1 MPLNIE
7 SITKDFTAIASGID
21 LSAPIDADTA
31 AEIDAAMDQYAV
43 LVWRDQP
50 LDDDQH
56 MAFTKWFGPLDMG
69 LLNVT
74 KKPNRFKHEGFID
87 IANVGADGEIMAR
100 DAGSITSSIA
110 NQFWH
115 TDSSFMPT
123 VAKYSLLSARIIPE
137 SGGDTEFA
145 DLRAAYDALPDDL
158 HTIVADLIGEH
169 HALYSRTLLG
179 NRYTADQFAGMPP
192 AQWPLV
198 RTHPVTGRKNLF
210 TPIHVSQIIG
220 MSVPESR
227 MLVNELI
234 EHATQ
239 PQFVYRHKWSA
250 GDLVMWDNRCTLH
263 RGRRFDLTARREL
276 RRTTTMQ
283 DDAVVTTAHPSQA
296 QN

>member
-1 MPLNIE
+1 MTLTFEPV
-7 SITKDFTAIASGID
+7 TGDFTAVASGISLKD
-21 LSAPIDADTA
+21 GIGAETA
-31 AEIDAAMDQYAV
+31 AEIEAAMDRFAV

-69 LLNVT
+69 LLTVT

-87 IANVGADGEIMAR
+87 IANVDAKGEVMAR
-100 DAGSITSSIA
+100 DAGSVTSSIA

-115 TDSSFMPT
+115 SDSSFMQT
-123 VAKYSLLSARIIPE
+123 VAKYSMLSALVVPNT
-137 SGGDTEFA
+137 GGDTEFA

-158 HTIVADLIGEH
+158 RTIVADLVGEH

-179 NRYTADQFAGMPP
+179 NRYTEDQFAGMPP

-198 RTHPVTGRKNLF
+198 RTHPVTGRKILF

-227 MLVNELI
+227 MLVSELI

-239 PQFVYRHKWSA
+239 PQFVYRHKWRP

-263 RGRRFDLTARREL
+263 RGRRFDLTVRREL
-276 RRTTTMQ
+276 RRTTTME
-283 DDAVVTTAHPSQA
+283 VTAGGS
-296 QN
+296 NE

>member
-1 MPLNIE
+1 MPLKFE
-7 SITKDFTAIASGID
+7 PVTDGFTGVASGID
-21 LSAPIDADTA
+21 LRDPMDADIA
-31 AEIDAAMDQYAV
+31 AEIEAAMDKYAV
-43 LVWRDQP
+43 LVWRGQP

-115 TDSSFMPT
+115 TDSSFMQT
-123 VAKYSLLSARIIPE
+123 VAKYSLLSARVIPE
-137 SGGDTEFA
+137 FGGDTEFA

-158 HTIVADLIGEH
+158 RTIVADLIGEH

-179 NRYTADQFAGMPP
+179 NRYTEDQFAGMPP

-198 RTHPVTGRKNLF
+198 RTHPVTGRKILF
-210 TPIHVSQIIG
+210 TPIHISRIVG

-239 PQFVYRHKWSA
+239 PQFVYRHKWRP
-250 GDLVMWDNRCTLH
+250 DDMVMWDNRCTLH

-276 RRTTTMQ
+276 RRTTTME
-283 DDAVVTTAHPSQA
+283 T
-296 QN
+296 

>member
-1 MPLNIE
+1 MTLKIVPV
-7 SITKDFTAIASGID
+7 TDDFTAVASGID
-21 LSAPIDADTA
+21 LTKPIDAGIA
-31 AEIDAAMDQYAV
+31 AQIEAAMDIYAV
-43 LVWRDQP
+43 LVWRGQF

-56 MAFTKWFGPLDMG
+56 MAFTNWFGALDPG
-69 LLNVT
+69 LVSVT
-74 KKPNRFKHEGFID
+74 KRGSRFKQKGFID
-87 IANVGADGEIMAR
+87 IANVGTDGKILGR
-100 DAGSITSSIA
+100 DHRSVTGSIA

-115 TDSSFMPT
+115 TDSSFMQT
-123 VAKYSLLSARIIPE
+123 VAKYSLLAANIIPDE
-137 SGGDTEFA
+137 GGDTEFA

-158 HTIVADLIGEH
+158 RAIVADLTGEH
-169 HALYSRTLLG
+169 HALYSRSLLG
-179 NRYTADQFAGMPP
+179 NEYTEDEWALMPP

-210 TPIHVSQIIG
+210 TPIHISRIAG

-239 PQFVYRHKWSA
+239 PQFVYRHRWQP

-276 RRTTTMQ
+276 RRTTTMEI
-283 DDAVVTTAHPSQA
+283 
-296 QN
+296 

>member
-1 MPLNIE
+1 MPLKIKPV
-7 SITKDFTAIASGID
+7 TRDFTAIASGID
-21 LSAPIDADTA
+21 LREPIDADIA
-31 AEIDAAMDQYAV
+31 ARIDAAMDQYAV

-69 LLNVT
+69 LLGIT
-74 KKPNRFKHEGFID
+74 KKPNRFKHHGFVD
-87 IANVGADGEIMAR
+87 IANVGIDGELMAR
-100 DAGSITSSIA
+100 DHGSVTSSIA

-123 VAKYSLLSARIIPE
+123 VARYSLLSARVIPE
-137 SGGDTEFA
+137 NGGDTEFA

-158 HTIVADLIGEH
+158 RDIVADLVGEH

-179 NRYTADQFAGMPP
+179 NTYSEAQMAQMPP
-192 AQWPLV
+192 ARWPLV
-198 RTHPVTGRKNLF
+198 RSHPVTGRKILF
-210 TPIHVSQIIG
+210 TPIHISRILG

-239 PQFVYRHKWSA
+239 PQFVYRHNWRA

-263 RGRRFDLTARREL
+263 RGRRFDLTKRRDL

-283 DDAVVTTAHPSQA
+283 DDTVTATALDRQH
-296 QN
+296 

>member
-1 MPLNIE
+1 MALEFEPV
-7 SITKDFTAIASGID
+7 TDDFTAVASGAD
-21 LSAPIDADTA
+21 LQQPIDADTA
-31 AEIDAAMDQYAV
+31 AEIEAAMDKYAV
-43 LVWRDQP
+43 LVWRNQP

-69 LLNVT
+69 LLGIT

-87 IANVGADGEIMAR
+87 IANVGADGEIMDR

-123 VAKYSLLSARIIPE
+123 VAKYSLLSARVIPD

-145 DLRAAYDALPDDL
+145 DMRAAYDALPDDL
-158 HTIVADLIGEH
+158 RTIVADLIGEH

-179 NRYTADQFAGMPP
+179 NRYTEDQYAGMPP
-192 AQWPLV
+192 VQWPLV
-198 RTHPVTGRKNLF
+198 RTHPVTGRRNLF
-210 TPIHVSQIIG
+210 TPIHVSRIVG
-220 MSVPESR
+220 MSVPEAR

-239 PQFVYRHKWSA
+239 PQFVYRHRWQA

-276 RRTTTMQ
+276 RRTTTMEI
-283 DDAVVTTAHPSQA
+283 
-296 QN
+296 

>member
-1 MPLNIE
+1 MTLKIE
-7 SITKDFTAIASGID
+7 PVAEGFTAVASGID
-21 LSAPIDADTA
+21 LGQGIDAGIA
-31 AEIDAAMDQYAV
+31 AEIEAAMDKFAV
-43 LVWRDQP
+43 LVWRGQP

-74 KKPNRFKHEGFID
+74 KKPNRFRHEGFID
-87 IANVGADGEIMAR
+87 IANVDAKGDIMAR
-100 DAGSITSSIA
+100 DAGSVTSSIA

-123 VAKYSLLSARIIPE
+123 VAKYSLLSARVIPE
-137 SGGDTEFA
+137 LGGDTEFA
-145 DLRAAYDALPDDL
+145 DLRAAYDALPADL
-158 HTIVADLIGEH
+158 RTIVADLIGEH

-179 NRYTADQFAGMPP
+179 NRYTEDQFAGMPP

-210 TPIHVSQIIG
+210 TPIHISQIVG

-239 PQFVYRHKWSA
+239 PQFVYRHKWQPD
-250 GDLVMWDNRCTLH
+250 DLVMWDNRCTLH

-276 RRTTTMQ
+276 RRTTTMEASTDGQ
-283 DDAVVTTAHPSQA
+283 PG
-296 QN
+296 